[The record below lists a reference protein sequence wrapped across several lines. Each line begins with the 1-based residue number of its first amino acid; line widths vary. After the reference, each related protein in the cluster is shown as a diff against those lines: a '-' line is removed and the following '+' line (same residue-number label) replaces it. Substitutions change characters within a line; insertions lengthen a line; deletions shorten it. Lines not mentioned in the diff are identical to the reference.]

1 MKQNWWKYLAVALVL
16 YSVVAGLMRP
26 LNPGILK
33 VNPISIQAGQSY
45 DITIATYNTDFQSGD
60 DIQSYLK
67 INDTFGIQSQRVVVL
82 APNELKATFDI
93 PQKLPS
99 IVQREVYSIILSTE
113 REGTFIRPRA
123 VSIVQR
129 EIDIAGAIAAWPSN
143 SFGDFKKTPKANFPF
158 RAILYESLRNLFY
171 HVPMWFGMT
180 FLLMGSL
187 VSSVLYLV
195 RKNIRMDTIASSMIQ
210 IAVLYGILGCAT
222 GAIWARGTW
231 GTWWTFE
238 EIKLNVSAATLL
250 LYFAYFLLRA
260 AIDDEVLRAKI
271 SSVYSIIG
279 FVAAVF
285 LLFVLPRMVDSSLHP
300 GNGGNPGFGGEDL
313 DDTLRTVFYPAVI
326 GWTLLGFWL
335 AQLTYRSK
343 FLQDYFLEKYD

>member
-1 MKQNWWKYLAVALVL
+1 MEKNWWKFLAVGLVL
-16 YSVVAGLMRP
+16 YSVVAGLLRP
-26 LNPGILK
+26 LNPGILSVDPFALEAGK
-33 VNPISIQAGQSY
+33 NYDLNISA
-45 DITIATYNTDFQSGD
+45 YNTDFVKGD
-60 DIQSYLK
+60 DIQSYIK
-67 INDTFGIQSQRVVVL
+67 INDTFGIQSQVVKIL
-82 APNELKATFDI
+82 APNEIIATFSI
-93 PQKLPS
+93 PAKLPN
-99 IVQREVYSIILSTE
+99 IVQRDAYSIILSADKI
-113 REGTFIRPRA
+113 GTFIRPRA
-123 VSIVQR
+123 ISIVQK
-129 EIDIAGAIAAWPSN
+129 EIDIAGAIAAWPNN
-143 SFGDFKKTPKANFPF
+143 SFGKFKKRAKANFPF

-180 FLLMGSL
+180 FLLLGSL
-187 VSSVLYLV
+187 VSSVFYLV
-195 RKNIRMDTIASSMIQ
+195 NKDIKKDTIAAAMIK

-285 LLFVLPRMVDSSLHP
+285 LLFVLPRMVESSLHP

-326 GWTLLGFWL
+326 GWTLLGFWM
-335 AQLTYRSK
+335 AQLTYRAE
-343 FLQDYFLEKYD
+343 FLKDYFLEKFD

>member
-1 MKQNWWKYLAVALVL
+1 MKKNWWKFLAVALVL
-16 YSVVAGLMRP
+16 YSIIAGLIRP
-26 LNPGILK
+26 LNPGILQVDPFSLESGK
-33 VNPISIQAGQSY
+33 TYDLSIAS
-45 DITIATYNTDFQSGD
+45 YNTDFTNGD
-60 DIQSYLK
+60 DIQSYIK
-67 INDTFGIQSQRVVVL
+67 INDTFGIQSQSVQIL
-82 APNELKATFDI
+82 APNEIKATFVI
-93 PQKLPS
+93 PPKLPN
-99 IVQREVYSIILSTE
+99 IVQRDVYSIILSVDE
-113 REGTFIRPRA
+113 LGTFIRPRA
-123 VSIVQR
+123 VSIVQK
-129 EIDIAGAIAAWPSN
+129 EIDLAGAIAAWPSN
-143 SFGDFKKTPKANFPF
+143 SFGKFKKGVRANFPF
-158 RAILYESLRNLFY
+158 RSILYESLRNLFY

-187 VSSVLYLV
+187 VSSVLYLIN
-195 RKNIRMDTIASSMIQ
+195 KNIKMDTIASAMIK

-285 LLFVLPRMVDSSLHP
+285 LLFVLPRLAPSSLHP

-335 AQLTYRSK
+335 AQLTYRAK